1 MAEQFQ
7 GSIAQKNVQFP
18 IETVVVPIAGENYS
32 RTVIFIP
39 VSLAETYLP
48 GVISVEAGKLY
59 EVKSSTY
66 VSLTGGRLNSWLVP
80 FFKKAASA
88 VIGVAVY
95 DDDAEPDEST
105 LTMTK
110 VFELFKTWGYFKM
123 AVCADD
129 DYNAAQVTLSTLCLA
144 EPLYSQH
151 WIGTWDANVLT
162 ATSAMISALN
172 SAGSNSRV
180 IYNPDQTINP
190 ALAQLGRTL
199 SVINATGTPVGN
211 SIDNV
216 AFDTIEASGADGD
229 NLIAASCTA
238 LDNQKIGY
246 NTWDDGIG
254 SGNVVTEGSMTLK
267 GELCGANWV
276 KSYIEFRCKVR
287 VAQYITQMNTFR
299 SNETYQGI
307 LGILSDEVTPFTGV
321 DFGRLA
327 DFEITAPAFRDL
339 PRSGDTFVIT
349 NAWHATYI
357 DGVREVTVYGTLYV
371 TTPTR

>member
-7 GSIAQKNVQFP
+7 GSIAQKNVLFP
-18 IETVVVPIAGENYS
+18 IETVVTPIAGENYS

-39 VSLAETYLP
+39 VSLADTYLP
-48 GVISVEAGKLY
+48 GVTVPAAGNLY
-59 EVKSSTY
+59 QVKSSNY
-66 VSLTGGRLNSWLVP
+66 VNLTGGRLKAWLVP

-88 VIGVAVY
+88 LVGIAVY
-95 DDDAEPDEST
+95 DDDAEPTDET

-110 VFELFKTWGYFKM
+110 VFELFKAWGYFKL
-123 AVCADD
+123 AVCGDT
-129 DYNAAQVTLSTLCLA
+129 DYNAAQVQLSTLCLA

-151 WIGTWDANVLT
+151 WIGTWDSNVLT
-162 ATSAMISALN
+162 ATSTLVSALN
-172 SAGSNSRV
+172 TAASNSRV
-180 IYNPDQTINP
+180 IYNPDTDINP

-199 SVINATGTPVGN
+199 STINTTGTPVGN
-211 SIDNV
+211 SIDQV
-216 AFDTIEASGADGD
+216 AFDTIQASGTNGD
-229 NLIAASCTA
+229 NLTAAECTA

-267 GELCGANWV
+267 GDLCGANWV

-287 VAQYITQMNTFR
+287 AAQYITQMNVFR

-307 LGILSDEVTPFTGV
+307 LGILSDEVTGFLN
-321 DFGRLA
+321 FGRLA
-327 DFEITAPAFRDL
+327 DFQITAPAFRDL
-339 PRSGDTFVIT
+339 PRTGDTFTIP
-349 NAWHATYI
+349 NAWQATYI
-357 DGVREVTVYGTLYV
+357 DNVREITVYGTLYV

>member
-18 IETVVVPIAGENYS
+18 IETVVTPIAGENYS

-48 GVISVEAGKLY
+48 GVTSPAAGNLY
-59 EVKSSTY
+59 QVKSSGYNTITGDRLKAW
-66 VSLTGGRLNSWLVP
+66 LTP
-80 FFKKAASA
+80 FFKKAVSA
-88 VIGVAVY
+88 LVGVAVY
-95 DDDAEPDEST
+95 DDAAEPGDET

-110 VFELFKTWGYFKM
+110 VFDLYKTWGYFKF
-123 AVCADD
+123 AVCADAA
-129 DYNAAQVTLSTLCLA
+129 YQAAQVALSTLCLA

-151 WIGTWDANVLT
+151 WIGTWDANVLEG
-162 ATSAMISALN
+162 TSTLVTALN
-172 SAGSNSRV
+172 TAESNSRV
-180 IYNPDQTINP
+180 IYNQDSTINP

-199 SVINATGTPVGN
+199 SAINATGTPVGN
-211 SIDNV
+211 SIDQV
-216 AFDTIEASGADGD
+216 AFDTIGASGADKT
-229 NLIAASCTA
+229 NLSAAECTA

-267 GELCGANWV
+267 GDLCGANWV
-276 KSYIEFRCKVR
+276 KAYIEFRCKVR
-287 VAQYITQMNTFR
+287 AAVYITQMNVFR

-307 LGILSDEVTPFTGV
+307 LGILSDEVTPFL

-327 DFEITAPAFRDL
+327 DFAITAPAFRDL
-339 PRSGDTFVIT
+339 PASGDTFTIA
-349 NAWHATYI
+349 NAWQATYI
-357 DGVREVTVYGTLYV
+357 DNVREITVYGTLYV

>member
-18 IETVVVPIAGENYS
+18 IETVVTPIAGENYS

-39 VSLAETYLP
+39 VSLADDYLP
-48 GVISVEAGKLY
+48 GATTPAAGDLIQ
-59 EVKSSTY
+59 VKSSGYNTI
-66 VSLTGGRLNSWLVP
+66 TGDRLKSWLTP
-80 FFKKAASA
+80 FFKKAVSA
-88 VIGVAVY
+88 LVGVAIY
-95 DDDAEPDEST
+95 DDDAEPTDET
-105 LTMTK
+105 LTLAK
-110 VFELFKTWGYFKM
+110 VFEMHKMWGYFKF
-123 AVCADD
+123 AVCANT
-129 DYNAAQVTLSTLCLA
+129 DYNDAQVALSTLCLA

-151 WIGTWDANVLT
+151 WIGTWDSNVLT
-162 ATSAMISALN
+162 ESSTLITALN
-172 SAGSNSRV
+172 TAASNSRV
-180 IYNPDQTINP
+180 IYNPDSTINP

-199 SVINATGTPVGN
+199 SAINASGTPVGN
-211 SIDNV
+211 SIDQV
-216 AFDTIEASGADGD
+216 AFDTIGASGADKT
-229 NLIAASCTA
+229 NLSAADCAT
-238 LDNQKIGY
+238 LDTQKIGY

-287 VAQYITQMNTFR
+287 AAIYITQMNVFR

-307 LGILSDEVTPFTGV
+307 LGILSDEVTPFLN
-321 DFGRLA
+321 FGRLA

-339 PRSGDTFVIT
+339 PKSGDTFTIT
-349 NAWHATYI
+349 NAWQATYI
-357 DGVREVTVYGTLYV
+357 DNVREITVYGTLYV